1 MTYQSQKLEKFSSF
15 QSTLQDKLVNWD
27 CEKESLQ
34 CQNENK
40 RLTCFKRPTNCSCIY
55 ESEEISCLLTV
66 KKGCVSIWL
75 PDKTK
80 IKKQKWLLL
89 SDISVIY
96 AQFKKENP
104 DRKTGF
110 SMFALLHPKWCIP
123 VGAEGTHNVCIC
135 NYHQNLKL
143 MMVAMDSSSIYR
155 QIMKL
160 CVCDVEKYDCMTGHC
175 DNCPNLIF
183 EKWVV
188 KNNWSRSDNS
198 VQPMGQHW

>member
-1 MTYQSQKLEKFSSF
+1 MKTKGWHVSRDQQTVLAF
-15 QSTLQDKLVNWD
+15 
-27 CEKESLQ
+27 
-34 CQNENK
+34 
-40 RLTCFKRPTNCSCIY
+40 Y

-110 SMFALLHPKWCIP
+110 SMFALLRPKWCIP
-123 VGAEGTHNVCIC
+123 VGAEGTQNVCIC

-160 CVCDVEKYDCMTGHC
+160 CVCDVDKYDCMMGHC
-175 DNCPNLIF
+175 DNCPDLIF

-188 KNNWSRSDNS
+188 KNNWSRWDNS